1 MKILY
6 IDCSFGFDAAMLL
19 GALTDAGAD
28 TDAIALSLEDEYS
41 GITVNK
47 KDVTRNHLDC
57 KMVEVFCEDSFSAI
71 KKITEMAIENLG
83 IEYVITSAL
92 PICDGADGEVIS
104 IFERAGI
111 ELVPAYDNQSCP
123 DKEDALF
130 LSSVANDSGIRPD
143 MEIISVGYGASNRTG
158 MVIATVGYMNLSE
171 ETSEQFANGYFS
183 YENSNC

>member
-1 MKILY
+1 M
-6 IDCSFGFDAAMLL
+6 
-19 GALTDAGAD
+19 
-28 TDAIALSLEDEYS
+28 E
-41 GITVNK
+41 
-47 KDVTRNHLDC
+47 
-57 KMVEVFCEDSFSAI
+57 
-71 KKITEMAIENLG
+71 
-83 IEYVITSAL
+83 ITSPSA
-92 PICDGADGEVIS
+92 PSQRGRADGEVIS

-143 MEIISVGYGASNRTG
+143 MEIISIGYGASNRAG